1 MYEIKERL
9 LFSNSTPKSESILS
23 IGIPR
28 VLNMFEEYPFW
39 HTLFSS
45 CGIKVILSN
54 PSNYTNY
61 ERNVRMVM
69 SDNICFP
76 AKLVHSHI
84 EDLQK
89 QNVDRIFMPF
99 VIYESDDKKQQ
110 NSYNCPIVT
119 GYSTVV
125 KNVQPSDIPI
135 DTPTISFKDREMLLK
150 QCKEYLTSL
159 CVDDKT
165 IEKAF
170 VEAEKEYL
178 NFKKELVIHNEEIL
192 NSATRNNELTILLA
206 GRPYHSDPLIQHKIS
221 NMLSEMGINVITDD
235 IVRDKDVEIKDTHF
249 LSQWSYPN
257 RIMKAAKWT
266 AKYNEQS
273 TMNNIQFVQMTS
285 FGCGPDAFF
294 IDEIRDLLLRNNCTY
309 TLLKLDDINN
319 IGSMKL
325 RVRSLVESLR
335 LANNESHRKN
345 EAVDFQTTPIYD
357 ERFKNKKIIVP
368 FFTSFVSPLIPAVF
382 CNLGYNVENLPLS
395 DEASGEWGLKYANNE
410 VCYPATL
417 VVGDVIKAF
426 KEGKYNPDECVV
438 CITQTGG
445 QCRASNYLPLLKK
458 ALVDAGYFNTPVISF
473 SVDND
478 LDNNQPAFKINW
490 LKLLKMAIPAI
501 LYSDCISKFY
511 YASVVREKE
520 KGKAKMLRDKY
531 LDLGDMLIRNRQS
544 DKLYQHLYIAA
555 KDFDSICQDKDTNK
569 VGVVGEIYLKHNSFA
584 QRNIL
589 EWLIE
594 QDIEVVP
601 PLLLGFF
608 IQFFVNRKVN
618 QKTYLEKSEISDV
631 IVDMF
636 YKVIKRHI
644 NKVNKIASKFRYYIP
659 FNDIF
664 EEANEAANV
673 ITLNAQFGEGWL
685 LPAEI
690 ISYINSGANNIV
702 SLQPFGCIANHIISK
717 GIEKKL
723 KDLYPAINLLSL
735 DFDSGV
741 SDVNI
746 KNRLLLFVEKINKA
760 SNK

>member
-1 MYEIKERL
+1 
-9 LFSNSTPKSESILS
+9 
-23 IGIPR
+23 
-28 VLNMFEEYPFW
+28 
-39 HTLFSS
+39 
-45 CGIKVILSN
+45 
-54 PSNYTNY
+54 
-61 ERNVRMVM
+61 
-69 SDNICFP
+69 
-76 AKLVHSHI
+76 
-84 EDLQK
+84 
-89 QNVDRIFMPF
+89 
-99 VIYESDDKKQQ
+99 
-110 NSYNCPIVT
+110 
-119 GYSTVV
+119 
-125 KNVQPSDIPI
+125 
-135 DTPTISFKDREMLLK
+135 
-150 QCKEYLTSL
+150 
-159 CVDDKT
+159 
-165 IEKAF
+165 
-170 VEAEKEYL
+170 
-178 NFKKELVIHNEEIL
+178 
-192 NSATRNNELTILLA
+192 
-206 GRPYHSDPLIQHKIS
+206 
-221 NMLSEMGINVITDD
+221 
-235 IVRDKDVEIKDTHF
+235 
-249 LSQWSYPN
+249 
-257 RIMKAAKWT
+257 
-266 AKYNEQS
+266 
-273 TMNNIQFVQMTS
+273 MNNIQFVQMTS

-325 RVRSLVESLR
+325 RVRSLVESLK

-345 EAVDFQTTPIYD
+345 ESLDFQTTPIYD

-426 KEGKYNPDECVV
+426 KEGKYNPDECIV

-490 LKLLKMAIPAI
+490 LKLLKMAIPTI

-531 LDLGDMLIRNRQS
+531 LDLGDTLIRNHQS
-544 DKLYQHLYIAA
+544 DKLYQHLDIAA

-664 EEANEAANV
+664 DEAEEAANV

-690 ISYINSGANNIV
+690 ISYINCGANNIV